1 MIAKL
6 LSAVLVASF
15 SVAAHADSLD
25 KTHEQVSM
33 TGKTVVAYR
42 PIESS
47 APVAGK
53 CHPDATKA
61 VACEARLQMQRA
73 DALAERKAREAVRL
87 SQN

>member
-1 MIAKL
+1 VITKL
-6 LSAVLVASF
+6 LSAALVASF

-42 PIESS
+42 PIERS
-47 APVAGK
+47 APIAGK

-73 DALAERKAREAVRL
+73 EALAANEKREAVRL